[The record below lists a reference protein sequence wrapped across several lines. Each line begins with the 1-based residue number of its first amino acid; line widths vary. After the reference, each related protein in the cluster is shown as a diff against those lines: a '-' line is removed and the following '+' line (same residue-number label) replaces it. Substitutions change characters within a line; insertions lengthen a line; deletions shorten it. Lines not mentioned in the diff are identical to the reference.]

1 MTHSPYYFAMFYVY
15 YTMLIL
21 SLSLYG
27 TSGSIIKPSCSGITA
42 DSQQGQFRSCNLC
55 LLTSA
60 FRRRELYIFHYK
72 RKYMFRRIP
81 YASNGSFNPY
91 IITNKEAYMVNGN
104 PAGSKE
110 SNGHKLTSPNKP
122 QFQKCFT
129 KELSEPLCSSNLPA
143 VQMHFKNYCL
153 DVPGKFSF
161 AIEFNTLLCEKQRN
175 QYTLCVM
182 FQNLQ
187 NTKVVFHTFHRKKII
202 SPRWHLPRGTSSYT
216 VRGAIVRIRP

>member
-1 MTHSPYYFAMFYVY
+1 MFYVY

-27 TSGSIIKPSCSGITA
+27 TSWSIIKPSCSRITA

-91 IITNKEAYMVNGN
+91 IITNKEAHMVNGN

-110 SNGHKLTSPNKP
+110 SHGHKTSPKKT

-143 VQMHFKNYCL
+143 VQM
-153 DVPGKFSF
+153 G
-161 AIEFNTLLCEKQRN
+161 IRT
-175 QYTLCVM
+175 
-182 FQNLQ
+182 
-187 NTKVVFHTFHRKKII
+187 
-202 SPRWHLPRGTSSYT
+202 
-216 VRGAIVRIRP
+216 IRPQPQDNSPHGQFYIYCTNLTSLNSLNIAN